1 MKKMEKKEKG
11 GNQILKRRG
20 KNGSVPDKEK
30 QEIDT
35 EKYKEAEEERLKK
48 EDRKSL
54 SSETQ
59 IPLFY
64 ASLSCLLS
72 GVIVGKGKKQMFFQ
86 ENFSSGY
93 FDLITGSFMGGPWL
107 RDLVNRFQGY
117 R

>member
-20 KNGSVPDKEK
+20 KNDSVPEK

-35 EKYKEAEEERLKK
+35 EKYKEAKEERLKK

-54 SSETQ
+54 SSKTQ
-59 IPLFY
+59 IPFFY

-72 GVIVGKGKKQMFFQ
+72 GVIVGKGKKNVFFFQ

-93 FDLITGSFMGGPWL
+93 FALI
-107 RDLVNRFQGY
+107 
-117 R
+117 

>member
-54 SSETQ
+54 SSKTQ
-59 IPLFY
+59 IPSFY

-72 GVIVGKGKKQMFFQ
+72 GVIVGKGKTKCVLFKKFF
-86 ENFSSGY
+86 
-93 FDLITGSFMGGPWL
+93 LPVTL
-107 RDLVNRFQGY
+107 L
-117 R
+117 